1 MLDIILPV
9 NDAITMSFAG
19 VAELADASDSKSDVG
34 NNVPVQVR
42 PPAPF
47 GATDSMIFHGV
58 FLCSFCKYPCV
69 RNRRQHLVVFA
80 RGDSEKS

>member
-1 MLDIILPV
+1 MIDIILPV
-9 NDAITMSFAG
+9 NDAIMMSFAG

-47 GATDSMIFHGV
+47 GATDSMSFHGV
-58 FLCSFCKYPCV
+58 FLCAFQAEYIVCV
-69 RNRRQHLVVFA
+69 VHMNVSVHQCAIAFA
-80 RGDSEKS
+80 A

>member
-58 FLCSFCKYPCV
+58 FFVLFLQVSLRKEPQAAFGRV
-69 RNRRQHLVVFA
+69 RA
-80 RGDSEKS
+80 WG